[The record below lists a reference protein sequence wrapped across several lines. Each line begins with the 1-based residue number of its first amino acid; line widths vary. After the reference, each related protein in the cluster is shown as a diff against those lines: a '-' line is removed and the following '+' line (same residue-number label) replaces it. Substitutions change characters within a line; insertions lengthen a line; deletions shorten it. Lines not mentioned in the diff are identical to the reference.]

1 MKLYVS
7 RKVLN
12 PSSIIK
18 FMNDNNFLEREP
30 IKDLH
35 VTVAYSSKDVDETKV
50 KLDKN
55 IVEVDN
61 IHSIEKFGD
70 YWVLILESEYLQN
83 RYKYYIDD
91 IGCSY
96 DFDSYRPHISISKS
110 DQDITPKDFNFSI
123 LLGGENME
131 ELKE

>member
-55 IVEVDN
+55 IIEVDN

-70 YWVLILESEYLQN
+70 Y
-83 RYKYYIDD
+83 
-91 IGCSY
+91 
-96 DFDSYRPHISISKS
+96 
-110 DQDITPKDFNFSI
+110 
-123 LLGGENME
+123 
-131 ELKE
+131 